1 MKVKK
6 KIATKYQNQHFFFLL
21 IMICILFWRTKKVFI
36 KRIEQLRPFI
46 DILANNMRTYSWMA
60 DRGTEREDLE
70 KGDAIGDEGAEE
82 ERLWGVGEGGLSNE
96 GEGGVARREAA
107 PHKLPP

>member
-1 MKVKK
+1 
-6 KIATKYQNQHFFFLL
+6 
-21 IMICILFWRTKKVFI
+21 
-36 KRIEQLRPFI
+36 
-46 DILANNMRTYSWMA
+46 MA